1 MSMRIYNRDQ
11 SASLGARNNRL
22 AKMRVF
28 QQHEDT
34 RIIQR
39 NDAERAKE

>member
-1 MSMRIYNRDQ
+1 MRIYNRDQ
-11 SASLGARNNRL
+11 SAILGARNNRL
-22 AKMRVF
+22 AKMRAF
-28 QQHEDT
+28 SQQHKDT

>member
-1 MSMRIYNRDQ
+1 MRIYKRPVCHSGGEEQPAGKD
-11 SASLGARNNRL
+11 AC
-22 AKMRVF
+22 VF
-28 QQHEDT
+28 QQHKDT

>member
-1 MSMRIYNRDQ
+1 MRIYNRDQ
-11 SASLGARNNRL
+11 SECEEQPAGKDAC
-22 AKMRVF
+22 VF
-28 QQHEDT
+28 QQHKDT